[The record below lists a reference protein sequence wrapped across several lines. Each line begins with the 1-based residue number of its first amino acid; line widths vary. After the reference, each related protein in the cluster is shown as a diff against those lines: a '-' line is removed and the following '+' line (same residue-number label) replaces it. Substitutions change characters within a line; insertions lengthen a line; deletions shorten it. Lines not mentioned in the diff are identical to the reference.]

1 MMYPIIKSWKQWLP
15 RSMSTYHI
23 NIEGDVL
30 KVKFDTPASGDQIVR
45 DAAARLEEL
54 IESGE
59 VKGGRLLKIDGPA
72 SLPVCYLI
80 AHKVSHL
87 YSAIAI
93 FDPKIGRKGYKTFI
107 TAVSHSPAYKI
118 GELIETDEPQKDKIN
133 PKVVICGPK
142 QSGKSCLREGLKQ
155 AISNIEGAPYPYVI
169 TACPDGEGAWFS
181 EAAQRDLEL
190 ATRLKAE
197 YKAKFT
203 PEFAQKA
210 AGWVRIANTTLN
222 IIDVGGRI
230 TDENRVIMREAT
242 HAVILSGNKEKIPQ
256 WQEFCQSLGLRIVA
270 IIHSDIKGKE
280 DAIESEL
287 PMLTGTVH
295 HLIRGEDVS
304 GREMVQALA
313 KVLVGLGK

>member
-1 MMYPIIKSWKQWLP
+1 
-15 RSMSTYHI
+15 MSTYHI
-23 NIEGDVL
+23 NLEGDVL
-30 KVKFDTPASGDQIVR
+30 KVRFGAPANGDQIVR
-45 DAAARLEEL
+45 DAAARLDKLLEA
-54 IESGE
+54 GE
-59 VKGGRLLKIDGPA
+59 IKGGRLLKIDGPA

-107 TAVSHSPAYKI
+107 TAVSQTPAYKI

-133 PKVVICGPK
+133 PKVVICGPR

-155 AISNIEGAPYPYVI
+155 AISSIDGSPYPYVI

-181 EAAQRDLEL
+181 EAAQRDPDL
-190 ATRLKAE
+190 ARRLKDE

-210 AGWVRIANTTLN
+210 AGWVKSANTTLN
-222 IIDVGGRI
+222 IIDVGGKI

-242 HAVILSGNKEKIPQ
+242 HAVILSGEKQKVPE
-256 WQEFCQSLGLRIVA
+256 WQEFCESIGLQIVA
-270 IIHSDIKGKE
+270 IIYSDIEGKE
-280 DAIESEL
+280 DFIVSES
-287 PMLTGTVH
+287 PVLTGTVH
-295 HLIRGEDVS
+295 RLVRGEDVS